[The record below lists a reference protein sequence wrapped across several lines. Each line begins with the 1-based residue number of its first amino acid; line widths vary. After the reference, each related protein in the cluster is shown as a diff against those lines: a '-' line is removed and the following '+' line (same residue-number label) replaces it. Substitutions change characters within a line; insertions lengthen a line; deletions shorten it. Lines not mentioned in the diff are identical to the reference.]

1 MFFRNRFSKKR
12 SFFYLVFF
20 LKICTPVGKRKRSLE
35 DSMKSDCR
43 FLWNNCLNV
52 IRDNIPEPAFNTWFL
67 PIVPLKYE
75 DHVLTVQVPSQFFYE
90 YLEDK
95 YLDLIQQTL
104 YREIGAGTILNYRI
118 LVETESNTAVELRGE
133 SKPFAGKEKSATL
146 KVTAKVPSPFDR
158 VETSEFDSQI
168 NTKYTFHNFFEGE
181 SNRLARTAAEAVANN
196 PAKTAFNPLFVHGHS
211 GVGKTHLCHAIGSK
225 VESLYPDKK
234 VLYLSAHLFKVQF
247 TDARRF
253 NTINDF
259 INFYQSIDV
268 LIIDD
273 IHELSGLEKTQNTFF
288 HIFNHLHQNNKQLVM
303 TSDCAPMDMQGMEER
318 LLTRFRWGLTTRLE
332 RPDKEL
338 RKKILENKVLSDG
351 LSIPH
356 NVIEFIA
363 ENVTENVRDL
373 EGIVVSLM
381 AHSIINNREIDMN
394 LARRVVEQSIKFER
408 KRITVQRIQDTV
420 SEFFNI
426 KKELIQSSSRKREIV
441 QARQVTMYF
450 IKKHTELSLSQI
462 GVQVGNRNHAT
473 VLHACNT
480 VKNYYEVDKGF
491 RADIEEIEKILN
503 S

>member
-1 MFFRNRFSKKR
+1 MNR
-12 SFFYLVFF
+12 
-20 LKICTPVGKRKRSLE
+20 
-35 DSMKSDCR
+35 DCR
-43 FLWNNCLNV
+43 LLWNNCLNV

-67 PIVPLKYE
+67 PIVPLKYQ
-75 DHVLTVQVPSQFFYE
+75 DHVFTVQVPSQFFYE

-95 YLDLIQQTL
+95 YLDLIQHTL
-104 YREIGAGTILNYRI
+104 YREIGEGTILNYRI
-118 LVETESNTAVELRGE
+118 LVETENNTAVELRGE
-133 SKPFAGKEKSATL
+133 TKSYVGATDRNAAGKVS
-146 KVTAKVPSPFDR
+146 AKVPSPFDR

-168 NTKYTFHNFFEGE
+168 NSKYTFLNFFEGE
-181 SNRLARTAAEAVANN
+181 SNRLARTAAEAVALN
-196 PAKTAFNPLFVHGHS
+196 PAKTAFNPLFVHGYS

-225 VESLYPDKK
+225 VKELYPDKK
-234 VLYLSAHLFKVQF
+234 VLYLSAHLFKVQY

-268 LIIDD
+268 LLIDD
-273 IHELSGLEKTQNTFF
+273 IQELAGLEKTQNTFF
-288 HIFNHLHQNNKQLVM
+288 HIFNHLHQNNKQLIM
-303 TSDCAPMDMQGMEER
+303 TSDCPPMDMQGVEER
-318 LLTRFRWGLTTRLE
+318 LLTRFRWGLTTKLE

-338 RKKILENKVLSDG
+338 RKKILQNKVLADG
-351 LSIPH
+351 LTIPE

-381 AHSIINNREIDMN
+381 AHSIINNREIDLV
-394 LARRVVEQSIKFER
+394 LARRVVEQSIKFEK
-408 KRITVQRIQDTV
+408 KRITVQKIQDIV
-420 SEFFNI
+420 SDFYHV
-426 KKELIQSSSRKREIV
+426 KKDLIQSASRKREIV

-462 GVQVGNRNHAT
+462 GAQVGNRNHAT

-480 VKNYYEVDKGF
+480 VKDFYEVDKGF
-491 RADIEEIEKILN
+491 RSDIDEIENLLN